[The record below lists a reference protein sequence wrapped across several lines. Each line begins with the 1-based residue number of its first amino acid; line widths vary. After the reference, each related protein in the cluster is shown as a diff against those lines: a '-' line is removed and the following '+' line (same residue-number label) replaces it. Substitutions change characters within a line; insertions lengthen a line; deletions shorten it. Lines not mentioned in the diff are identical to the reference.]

1 MPVADANATPAARR
15 GLAGLSDELRLTL
28 LLFLFSFFISGV
40 PRVYTQTAA
49 HALFI
54 EAYGAAALPWAYL
67 AQALCVPLACYL
79 YLQAERR
86 LALGPLMVATLV
98 SQIVALVLFHQGV
111 AAGIPL
117 VAGASIVYFEI
128 EFVLSSLLLWGL
140 ANQLMTLRQGKR
152 LFGFV
157 SAGEPVAIIA
167 CGLSTPLLLRVLAP
181 ADLFL
186 LSAVGAAVGIA
197 LVLHILRHHPPVAP
211 PADSAEEAAAV
222 PPSRRWW
229 QDPYVRTLVVLV
241 LVGQMAYFFV
251 DNAFYVEADKRFPD
265 EHALASFLGLYSA
278 VMGAVS
284 LVCSVLLAPWL
295 LRRFGVRGG
304 LLVLPVLLLLGS
316 LATVLL
322 GGLGGPA
329 DLLFWLVVGNKII
342 DQSFRYTLDKTT
354 FVTLF
359 QPLPARQRL
368 RVQAGLEGMVEPLA
382 GGLAGLLLF
391 ALIQGLGF
399 GAVGI
404 TAVILG
410 VACVWTGLVAVQ
422 YRGYLGS
429 LRTALAGR
437 RVSAERLSL
446 DDPQSRALLRQ
457 GLRSARAGEVIYS
470 LSLLDGLE
478 ESLDA
483 DELARLLQHAAPEVR
498 LEVTR
503 RIEAGRTR
511 ASPSALAPMLRSAL
525 AAEPDARVRSA
536 LVCALAAQGD
546 ELWPEVAHWLGHP
559 DDALALGA
567 RVGLIRHGGVEGVL
581 LAGPHL
587 LDDQQA
593 ADPARRRR
601 AARVMEQVGSPQFYR
616 PLLQL
621 MADADASV
629 SAAALQA
636 AGAVAAPQLWPV
648 MVEALT
654 RPAQQRAAVAALA
667 RVGAPALPALDALRQ
682 HPGLAEPTRLA
693 LVDTH
698 RRLGLPAGDQRL
710 VAQLDDPSRAV
721 CQRALRA
728 LWQRRHRVPPEQA
741 QGLWA
746 RVLDEVDHA
755 AAALAARRSL
765 ATAAAREVAPL
776 RRVLEEDVAL
786 SVQACFHWLGLIT
799 HSFDVHEA
807 LAHYERGDPA
817 RRAYVMEMLD
827 NTLPPPIKHRLLD
840 LLEPED
846 LDQRA
851 ARLAPEPPVSVSASP
866 LGLPERLWL
875 MAADPLL
882 SPFARAAATYLA
894 ATLAADQGGATRV
907 PPTVTDIDIDTNV
920 NTLTQDTLAWVASG
934 CPALKERSAMLTIEK
949 MLVLRSVS
957 LFAGVREAFLLGV
970 AASATE
976 VHLQAGDTLFEEG
989 ELGTSLYVIA
999 SGELEVVVGGQRVA
1013 LMGEREVVGEMAALD
1028 PEPRSARVSATQDS
1042 LLLRLT
1048 DQDLDLL
1055 MSEDAEV
1062 ARAIIQTLCR
1072 RLRSARA

>member
-1 MPVADANATPAARR
+1 MSDAHADAAPVARR
-15 GLAGLSDELRLTL
+15 GLASLSDELRLTL

-54 EAYGAAALPWAYL
+54 ETYGAAALPWAYL
-67 AQALCVPLACYL
+67 AEALCVPLAGYL
-79 YLQAERR
+79 YLLAERR
-86 LALGPLMVATLV
+86 LSLGRLMVATLA
-98 SQIVALVLFHQGV
+98 SQVVALLLFHQGV

-157 SAGEPVAIIA
+157 SAGEPVAIIV
-167 CGLSTPLLLRVLAP
+167 CGLSTPLLLRWLAP

-186 LSAVGAAVGIA
+186 LSAAGAVVGIV
-197 LVLHILRHHPPVAP
+197 LVQHILRHHAP
-211 PADSAEEAAAV
+211 LAPSADAASDAEAA
-222 PPSRRWW
+222 PSPRPWW

-241 LVGQMAYFFV
+241 LIGQMAYFFV

-265 EHALASFLGLYSA
+265 EHAMASFLGLYSA

-329 DLLFWLVVGNKII
+329 DLLFWLVVGNKVI

-368 RVQAGLEGMVEPLA
+368 RVQAGLEGMVEPLS
-382 GGLAGLLLF
+382 GGLAGVLLF
-391 ALIQGLGF
+391 VLIQGLGF

-404 TAVILG
+404 TAVILC

-422 YRGYLGS
+422 YRGYLSS

-446 DDPQSRALLRQ
+446 DDPQSRQLLRQ
-457 GLRSARAGEVIYS
+457 GLRSPRAGEVIYS
-470 LSLLDGLE
+470 LSLLDGIDEALG
-478 ESLDA
+478 A
-483 DELARLLQHAAPEVR
+483 DEVASLLRHNAPEVR
-498 LEVTR
+498 LELAR
-503 RIEAGRTR
+503 RIEDGRT
-511 ASPSALAPMLRSAL
+511 PVLPTLLRGVLSG
-525 AAEPDARVRSA
+525 EPDARVRSA
-536 LVCALAAQGD
+536 LVRALAALGD
-546 ELWPEVAHWLGHP
+546 ETLPEVAAWLDHP
-559 DDALALGA
+559 DEALALGA
-567 RVGLIRHGGVEGVL
+567 RIGLIRHGGVEGVL

-587 LDDQQA
+587 LADQRA
-593 ADPARRRR
+593 ADAARRRR
-601 AARVMEQVGSPQFYR
+601 AAQVMEQVGSAQFYR
-616 PLLQL
+616 PLLVL
-621 MADADASV
+621 MADAEPSV
-629 SAAALQA
+629 AAAALQA
-636 AGAVAAPQLWPV
+636 AGGVAAPKLWPA
-648 MVEALT
+648 MAEALL
-654 RPAQQRAAVAALA
+654 RPSQQRAAVAALA
-667 RVGAPALPALDALRQ
+667 RVGAAALPALDALRQ
-682 HPGLAEPTRLA
+682 RLDLPEAARLA

-698 RRLGLPAGDQRL
+698 RRLGLAGGDERL

-721 CQRALRA
+721 RQRALRA
-728 LWQRRHRVPPEQA
+728 LWQRRHRVDPAQA
-741 QGLWA
+741 AHLRG
-746 RVLDEVDHA
+746 RVLEEVDHA
-755 AAALAARRSL
+755 AAALAARRRL
-765 ATAAAREVAPL
+765 AAAPDRELAQL

-786 SVQACFHWLGLIT
+786 SVLACFHWLGLVT
-799 HSFDVHEA
+799 DSFDVHEA
-807 LAHYERGDPA
+807 QAHYERGDPS
-817 RRAYVMEMLD
+817 RRAYVIEMLD
-827 NTLPPPIKHRLLD
+827 NTLPPPIKRRLLD

-846 LDQRA
+846 LDERA
-851 ARLAPEPPVSVSASP
+851 ARLAPEPSPDASAPEGPVAAV
-866 LGLPERLWL
+866 LWSL
-875 MAADPLL
+875 AAAPLL
-882 SPFARAAATYLA
+882 SPFARAAAAYL
-894 ATLAADQGGATRV
+894 GACRSGTPGAL
-907 PPTVTDIDIDTNV
+907 PPLSTDDP
-920 NTLTQDTLAWVASG
+920 LMRDTLAWVSAG
-934 CPALKERSAMLTIEK
+934 CPALKERTAMLTIEK
-949 MLVLRSVS
+949 MLVLRSVA
-957 LFAGVREAFLLGV
+957 LFAGVREAFLVGV

-976 VHLQAGDTLFEEG
+976 VHLRAGETLFEEG

-1013 LMGEREVVGEMAALD
+1013 LMGERDVVGEMAALD
-1028 PEPRSARVSATQDS
+1028 PEPRSARVSATQDA

>member
-1 MPVADANATPAARR
+1 MSDAQAAVAPLARR

-54 EAYGAAALPWAYL
+54 ETYGAAALPWAYL
-67 AQALCVPLACYL
+67 AEALCVPLAGYL
-79 YLQAERR
+79 YLRAEHH
-86 LALGPLMVATLV
+86 LSLGRLMVATLA

-157 SAGEPVAIIA
+157 SAGEPVAIIV
-167 CGLSTPLLLRVLAP
+167 CGLSTPLLLRWLAP

-197 LVLHILRHHPPVAP
+197 LVLHILRHHAPLAPSVEAVSDVVAA
-211 PADSAEEAAAV
+211 PA
-222 PPSRRWW
+222 PRPWW

-241 LVGQMAYFFV
+241 LIGQMAYFFV

-265 EHALASFLGLYSA
+265 EHAMASFLGLYSA

-329 DLLFWLVVGNKII
+329 DVLFWLVVGNKVI

-368 RVQAGLEGMVEPLA
+368 RVQAGLEGMVEPLS

-422 YRGYLGS
+422 YRGYLSS

-446 DDPQSRALLRQ
+446 DDPQSRQLLRQ

-470 LSLLDGLE
+470 LSLLDGIDE
-478 ESLDA
+478 GLDA
-483 DELARLLQHAAPEVR
+483 EEVATLLRHTAPEVR
-498 LEVTR
+498 LEMAR
-503 RIEAGRTR
+503 RIEDGRT
-511 ASPSALAPMLRSAL
+511 PVLPLLLRETLSD
-525 AAEPDARVRSA
+525 ETDARVRST
-536 LVCALAAQGD
+536 LVRALAALGD
-546 ELWPEVAHWLGHP
+546 ETLPEVAAWLDHP
-559 DDALALGA
+559 DEALALGA

-587 LDDQQA
+587 LADQRA
-593 ADPARRRR
+593 ADVVLRRR
-601 AARVMEQVGSPQFYR
+601 AAQVMEQVGSAQFYR
-616 PLLQL
+616 PLLVL
-621 MADADASV
+621 IADADASV
-629 SAAALQA
+629 AAAALQA
-636 AGAVAAPQLWPV
+636 AGVVAAPKLWPA
-648 MVEALT
+648 MAEALM
-654 RPAQQRAAVAALA
+654 RPGQQRAAVAALA
-667 RVGAPALPALDALRQ
+667 HVGVAVLPALDALRQ
-682 HPGLAEPTRLA
+682 RPGLPEPTRLA
-693 LVDTH
+693 LVDAH
-698 RRLGLPAGDQRL
+698 RRLGLVAGDERL

-721 CQRALRA
+721 RQRALRA
-728 LWQRRHRVPPEQA
+728 LWQRRHRVAAAQA
-741 QGLWA
+741 ELLRA

-755 AAALAARRSL
+755 AAALAARRRL
-765 ATAAAREVAPL
+765 ATAPDREVAQL

-786 SVQACFHWLGLIT
+786 SVLTCFHWLGLVT
-799 HSFDVHEA
+799 DSFDVHEA
-807 LAHYERGDPA
+807 QAHYDRGDPA
-817 RRAYVMEMLD
+817 RRAYVIEMLD
-827 NTLPPPIKHRLLD
+827 NTLPAPIKHRLLD

-846 LDQRA
+846 LDERA
-851 ARLAPEPPVSVSASP
+851 ARLAPEPSPEPLPGPLPSADNVP
-866 LGLPERLWL
+866 AVLWSL
-875 MAADPLL
+875 AADPLL
-882 SPFARAAATYLA
+882 SAFARAAAVYLGA
-894 ATLAADQGGATRV
+894 RPGGAPGALPVLPADDPLMR
-907 PPTVTDIDIDTNV
+907 
-920 NTLTQDTLAWVASG
+920 DTLAWVSG
-934 CPALKERSAMLTIEK
+934 GCTALKERTAMLTIEK

-957 LFAGVREAFLLGV
+957 LFAGVREAFLVGV
-970 AASATE
+970 ATSATE
-976 VHLQAGDTLFEEG
+976 VHLRAGETLFEEG

-1013 LMGEREVVGEMAALD
+1013 LMGERDVVGEMAALD
-1028 PEPRSARVSATQDS
+1028 PEPRSARVSATQDT

-1072 RLRSARA
+1072 RLRGARA